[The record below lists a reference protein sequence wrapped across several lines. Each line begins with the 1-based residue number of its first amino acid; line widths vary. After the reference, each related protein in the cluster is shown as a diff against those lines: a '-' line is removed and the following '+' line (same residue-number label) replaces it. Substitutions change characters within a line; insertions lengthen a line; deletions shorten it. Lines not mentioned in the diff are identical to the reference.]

1 MEVKLDQVK
10 GIGPQTLRLLRN
22 QGIWNTYD
30 LVLNTPKSYEDFSF
44 TSIYDLK
51 DKTSVTIQGK
61 IVTAIKVNRYTKA
74 EVTSFRIEFMHQEI
88 NIVAFGKGFLAKT
101 FQQGDMVVVKG
112 VYQLF
117 KNQIVASSVIKP
129 EKKVDIKPI
138 YHIEGLHDANI
149 STMVSNVFQDSQV
162 QIFENIPKVYLD
174 KYQLVGRQDA
184 FYRLHFPKDERDIEQ
199 ACRRLKYE
207 EAFFLHLKL
216 ALRQPSLFKRPP
228 KAYDIHKVRDF
239 IQQIPYELT
248 QDQKDAVNEIYRD
261 FKQPFSSYRL
271 IQGDVGSGKTIVS
284 MIASYAVI
292 TSGEQ
297 VTLMAPTEMLA
308 NQHYQSFKTLMNN
321 VNIAL
326 LTSKTKNKDQVKE
339 DIKNH
344 KYDLVIGT
352 QALIESDVVFD
363 NLGLIIIDEQHKFG
377 VHTRDE
383 LISKAN
389 AKDILYLTATPIP
402 RTLAMAA
409 FGEHHV
415 SLIKQKPKE
424 RAKVETVYL
433 TKDKVNDLYEAI
445 KQTVSRKEHVFVVV
459 PAISSTKVDDNIET
473 AHQELKERLNAP
485 IFVLHSKLAKDV
497 QEEMMHQFIY
507 TPGSILLATTMIEVG
522 IDIPTATLMAIFSAE
537 HFGLSQLHQLRG
549 RIGRSSLKSRCFL
562 ISEKEDI
569 ERLNILST
577 EHDGFKLSE
586 YDLIERGPG
595 DFLGKDQSGYFEFR
609 YLNLLSDAAILQEAS
624 KNVSEL
630 ISQKDFM
637 TNPKY
642 KYLNRYLKDDKLM
655 I

>member
-10 GIGPQTLRLLRN
+10 GIGPQTLRIFRN

-30 LVLNTPKSYEDFSF
+30 LVLNTPKAYEDFSF
-44 TSIYDLK
+44 TSISDLR

-61 IVTAIKVNRYTKA
+61 ITSLIKVNRYTKA
-74 EVTSFRIEFMHQEI
+74 EVTTFNISFMHQDI
-88 NIVAFGKGFLAKT
+88 HIVAFGKGFLAKT
-101 FQQGDMVVVKG
+101 FQQGDVVVVKG
-112 VYQLF
+112 IYQLY

-138 YHIEGLHDANI
+138 YRIEGLHDANI
-149 STMVSNVFQDSQV
+149 TSIISNIFNESLV

-184 FYRLHFPKDERDIEQ
+184 FFKLHFPKDEQDIQQ
-199 ACRRLKYE
+199 ALRRLKYE

-228 KAYDIHKVRDF
+228 KNYDIHKVREF
-239 IQQIPYELT
+239 IQKIPYELT

-292 TSGEQ
+292 TAGEQ

-308 NQHYQSFKTLMNN
+308 NQHYQSFRTLMND

-326 LTSKTKNKDQVKE
+326 LTSKTKNKDQLKQE
-339 DIKNH
+339 IKDH
-344 KYDLVIGT
+344 KYNLVIGT

-424 RAKVETVYL
+424 RTLVETVYL

-445 KQTVSRKEHVFVVV
+445 KQTVIRKEHVFVVV

-473 AHQELKERLNAP
+473 IYQELKERLNA
-485 IFVLHSKLAKDV
+485 
-497 QEEMMHQFIY
+497 
-507 TPGSILLATTMIEVG
+507 
-522 IDIPTATLMAIFSAE
+522 
-537 HFGLSQLHQLRG
+537 
-549 RIGRSSLKSRCFL
+549 
-562 ISEKEDI
+562 
-569 ERLNILST
+569 
-577 EHDGFKLSE
+577 
-586 YDLIERGPG
+586 
-595 DFLGKDQSGYFEFR
+595 
-609 YLNLLSDAAILQEAS
+609 
-624 KNVSEL
+624 
-630 ISQKDFM
+630 
-637 TNPKY
+637 
-642 KYLNRYLKDDKLM
+642 
-655 I
+655 